1 MSPIVAYVLA
11 ALRVIAQPHD
21 PVIREAFFAA
31 MLPTPLLQEVRTRAR
46 ATRSATSRESSW
58 RWPNAGRRA
67 IRERVRLALSRYRNL
82 GAVER
87 AHASLDALV
96 ADLLSQNIKPRSPL
110 EERHDEL
117 SDPADHPDVVRLADR
132 LRSARAEDRFIDLPR
147 LGGVEIA
154 LKALL
159 AQIGVTARI
168 AREPVV
174 DLDLLTPDD
183 LPSLGVVLGTFK
195 AAQLL
200 EIGDA
205 SDAFRDF
212 TAVDVETTGRD
223 VGVGEI
229 VEVAAVRVRDGRV

>member
-1 MSPIVAYVLA
+1 MLA

-46 ATRSATSRESSW
+46 ATKRDFSRELVEMAK
-58 RWPNAGRRA
+58 RWPKGDTRGNK
-67 IRERVRLALSRYRNL
+67 VRLALSRYHNL
-82 GAVER
+82 GALER

-195 AAQLL
+195 AACTWRSAMRPTHFATSRPSMSRRR
-200 EIGDA
+200 GA
-205 SDAFRDF
+205 MWSR
-212 TAVDVETTGRD
+212 RKS
-223 VGVGEI
+223 
-229 VEVAAVRVRDGRV
+229 